1 MKIIAIIPVRMGSTR
16 LPGKPLLDILGLS
29 MVEHVRV
36 RTKMSSV
43 IDDVIVATCDQEI
56 IEEVER
62 SGGKAVLTSSLH
74 TRCTDRIAEAAENLD
89 ADIIIN
95 VQGDE
100 PLLYPEM
107 FESLIAP
114 LIEDDKLV
122 CSNMASVIHSEQE
135 SIDENVVKVVCNRAN
150 NIIYFS
156 RESIPSNRKYKNGG
170 VSRYKQLGLIAFRR
184 DFLIHFTKLQPTPL
198 EIIESID
205 MLRAIEYGYQI
216 RMVETASEVVGID
229 TPEDLERV
237 KILMKRDSLFSA
249 YSKKT

>member
-1 MKIIAIIPVRMGSTR
+1 MGSTR
-16 LPGKPLLDILGLS
+16 FPGKPLLDILGLS

-89 ADIIIN
+89 ADIIVN

-114 LIEDDKLV
+114 LVEDDKLV

-150 NIIYFS
+150 DIIYFS
-156 RESIPSNRKYKNGG
+156 RESIPSNRVYKNGG
-170 VSRYKQLGLIAFRR
+170 FSRYKQLGLMAFRR
-184 DFLIHFTKLQPTPL
+184 DFLIDYTKLDPTPL
-198 EIIESID
+198 EIAESVD
-205 MLRAIEYGYQI
+205 MMRILEHGKKI
-216 RMVETASEVVGID
+216 RMVPTRHNSYAVD
-229 TPEDLERV
+229 TNEDLLKVE
-237 KILMKRDSLFSA
+237 KLI
-249 YSKKT
+249 